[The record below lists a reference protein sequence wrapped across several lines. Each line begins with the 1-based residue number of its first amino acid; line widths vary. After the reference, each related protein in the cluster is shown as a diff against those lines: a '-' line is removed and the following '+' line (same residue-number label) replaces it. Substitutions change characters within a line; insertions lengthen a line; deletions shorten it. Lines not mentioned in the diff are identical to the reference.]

1 MRNRTTGDRAPGA
14 AAVRS
19 RPNRKRAVLICTV
32 LAAVF
37 VIAMA
42 VVFMGVSDNRSY
54 NDYMNQA
61 QQLFYNKDYDGA
73 LAVLRKASSI
83 EKTEECLLL
92 MADCYQ
98 LQGNYTKTL
107 EVLRMMDTNKPT
119 VATRIGEVET
129 MRKNQGATETV
140 RIAGKDFPV
149 NTTRLVLDKMNL
161 GDASLYEVTQLYGI
175 DSLSMAD
182 NVLRDISRLS
192 MLGGLVTLNLS
203 GNEIMDLTPLS
214 ALTNLRTLYLDN
226 NPIRDFSPLY
236 SLTNLKSLSIK
247 GIELNES
254 QLSELSKALPACAV
268 HSEKAQQEMQDIS
281 FGGVTFSANV
291 TDLDLSDMGIWDI
304 SALSG
309 CEYITHLN
317 LSGNNV
323 SDLSPLMNLPYL
335 QWLDIS
341 RNSVSD
347 LRPLMG
353 ISTLYFLNAAGNA
366 VGSTSALTMM
376 TGLSTLYLDG
386 NPIRDFSGLRKL
398 KNLTTLGLAQTGLS
412 DQDVVYLQGLQ
423 SLGTLNVTD
432 NPGLTARGVDALR
445 TYMPGCMVTH
455 SDVATD
461 VDFDGRMVP
470 SDTRDLRL
478 AGQNITDITAVQKLN
493 ELQSLDL
500 SVNMISNIYPFIYA
514 DCRYTVTNLNLSYN
528 NLSDLMPLSMMP
540 NLQFL
545 DLSYNQIVS
554 LQALMNLTNLR
565 SLRLTGN
572 PLDLTEINALCYAL
586 PNCEVVF

>member
-1 MRNRTTGDRAPGA
+1 MRNQTAGARA
-14 AAVRS
+14 AAVRR

-42 VVFMGVSDNRSY
+42 VVFMSVSDNRSY
-54 NDYMNQA
+54 NDYMNRA

-73 LAVLRKASSI
+73 LAMLRKASSV

-98 LQGNYTKTL
+98 TQGNYTKTL
-107 EVLRMMDTNKPT
+107 EVLRMMDMNKPS
-119 VATRIGEVET
+119 VAARIAEVET
-129 MRKNQGATETV
+129 MRRNQGATETV
-140 RIAGKDFPV
+140 TIAGREYPV

-161 GDASLYEVTQLYGI
+161 GDASLYEVTQLYAI

-192 MLGGLVTLNLS
+192 VLGGLVTLNLS
-203 GNEIMDLTPLS
+203 GNEIMDLSPLS
-214 ALTNLRTLYLDN
+214 GLTNLRTLYLDN

-247 GIELNES
+247 GIELTES
-254 QLSELSKALPACAV
+254 QLSDLSRALPACAV

-304 SALSG
+304 SALSN
-309 CEYITHLN
+309 CQYITHLN

-341 RNSVSD
+341 YNGVSD

-353 ISTLYFLNAAGNA
+353 ISSLSFLNASGNA
-366 VGSTSALTMM
+366 VSSTSALTMM

-398 KNLTTLGLAQTGLS
+398 KNLTVLGLSQTGLS
-412 DQDVVYLQGLQ
+412 DQDVGYMQGLQ

-432 NPGLTARGVDALR
+432 NPALTGMGVDALR
-445 TYMPGCMVTH
+445 MYLPGCMVTH
-455 SDVATD
+455 SAMTTN
-461 VDFDGRMVP
+461 VDFDGHLIA
-470 SDTRDLRL
+470 SDATELRL
-478 AGQNITDITAVQKLN
+478 IGQNITDVSAVQQLN
-493 ELQSLDL
+493 ELRTVDL

-514 DCRYTVTNLNLSYN
+514 DCRYTVTSLNLSYN
-528 NLSDLMPLSMMP
+528 NLSDLTPLSMMP
-540 NLQFL
+540 NLQTL
-545 DLSYNQIVS
+545 DLSYNQIGS

-565 SLRLTGN
+565 SLRLSGN
-572 PLDLTEINALCYAL
+572 PLSITDINALCYAL